1 MIQSVIDTFVGFWTA
16 LLDLVQKGFTSL
28 LTMLKDV
35 LLWVL
40 DQLLSLVT
48 TLLGAV
54 DLSAITQNLGIFQ
67 QIPTDTLNIM
77 GLLGFGQCMV
87 IIGGAIVIRILLQ
100 LIPFVRLGS

>member
-1 MIQSVIDTFVGFWTA
+1 MIQTIIDLWHEFWDS
-16 LLDLVQKGFTSL
+16 LLLLVQKCFTTL

-54 DLSAITQNLGIFQ
+54 DLTAITQNLAVFQ
-67 QIPTDTLNIM
+67 QIPPELTNVL
-77 GLLGFGQCMV
+77 GLLGFAQCMV
-87 IIGGAIVIRILLQ
+87 IIGTAIVIRIGLQ

>member
-1 MIQSVIDTFVGFWTA
+1 MIQSIIDTFVSFWAA
-16 LLDLVQKGFTSL
+16 LVGLVEKVFTSL

-54 DLSAITQNLGIFQ
+54 DLSAISQDYGIFQ
-67 QIPTDTLNIM
+67 QIPDSTLNMM
-77 GLLGFGQCMV
+77 GLCGFAQCMGIV
-87 IIGGAIVIRILLQ
+87 GGAIIIRILLQ